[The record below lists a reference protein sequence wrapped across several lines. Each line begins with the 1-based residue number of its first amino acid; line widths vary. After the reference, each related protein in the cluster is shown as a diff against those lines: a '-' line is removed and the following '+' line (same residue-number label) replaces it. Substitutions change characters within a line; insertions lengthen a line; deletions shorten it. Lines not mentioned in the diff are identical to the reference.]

1 MKSRAVPESKLAK
14 GSWLAL
20 GDYEDLSVFVVT
32 RVTESTSSADCLH
45 AQSSIGPGS
54 ERAIDVPEIPL
65 PDPAPRVPSSLT
77 PLDIKVLE
85 KPQEPPPYNVI
96 QTPPPKESAPHET
109 PPSASLQPTSN
120 RGELLAP
127 AVQPVGM
134 TATAEQ
140 EIVVST
146 LSRIT
151 TPPPAY
157 PRPGV
162 RTPPVIHAPT
172 GAREQGERHWMP
184 VEIPRKLK
192 LDCYSH
198 RGPPWTWADKDNEDF
213 AFATVCYDHDG
224 EAWALAGVCDGVS
237 NSTWAERGA
246 QIAAAVFIEVV
257 SERLH
262 CGIRLDET
270 VQRAPEKRGLAA
282 VFRDRLHTALTA
294 DSKLLFEGG
303 YLHPSW
309 KQDLYERTFLHGYRS
324 AENRMEWLQTT
335 LLATALGPRGGVALL
350 LGDGFV
356 RVDRRKRGQELHR
369 KVIPLHPD
377 GSAPERRVSLTIT
390 VDEVEQSL
398 RGVPLEQSDRIALL
412 LATDGVSKS
421 PRHGLETLS
430 IEGPE
435 RCRRFLEELAGR
447 PQGEVESDNMSIAF
461 ASREIA

>member
-1 MKSRAVPESKLAK
+1 MKSHAIPASIITK

-20 GDYEDLSVFVVT
+20 EDYEDLSVFVVT
-32 RVTESTSSADCLH
+32 RVIEPAPSTDRTHLQSSA
-45 AQSSIGPGS
+45 GTGS
-54 ERAIDVPEIPL
+54 EGTVTVPELPL
-65 PDPAPRVPSSLT
+65 RDPATAATPNPT
-77 PLDIKVLE
+77 PLNIAVLE
-85 KPQEPPPYNVI
+85 KPQDPLPPNVV
-96 QTPPPKESAPHET
+96 PVSEGSAP
-109 PPSASLQPTSN
+109 PPSAPRQPISN
-120 RGELLAP
+120 RGDLLAP
-127 AVQPVGM
+127 PVPPIPT
-134 TATAEQ
+134 TATLER
-140 EIVVST
+140 EINMPVS
-146 LSRIT
+146 SIT

-157 PRPGV
+157 PRSGM
-162 RTPPVIHAPT
+162 RTPPAVYVPPGTH
-172 GAREQGERHWMP
+172 EQGERYWMP
-184 VEIPRKLK
+184 IEMPRMLK

-213 AFATVCYDHDG
+213 AFAAVCQDRDG

-257 SERLH
+257 CERLQS
-262 CGIRLDET
+262 GIRLEES
-270 VQRAPEKRGLAA
+270 VQRAPDKRGLA
-282 VFRDRLHTALTA
+282 VIFRDRLLSALTGE
-294 DSKLLFEGG
+294 SKLLFEGA

-309 KQDLYERTFLHGYRS
+309 KKDLYERTFLHGHRS
-324 AENRMEWLQTT
+324 AENRLEWLQTT

-356 RVDRRKRGQELHR
+356 RVDRHKRGQGLHR
-369 KVIPLHPD
+369 KVIPLHA
-377 GSAPERRVSLTIT
+377 GENAPERRVSLSIT

-447 PQGEVESDNMSIAF
+447 PQGDVESDNMSIAF